1 MEEGWHLDAFDDG
14 SLKLVGEAQLKK
26 YGQFLEEYASQ
37 LKAIE
42 DALDDSVGDSWDFS
56 LDPIALQTLPYEQ
69 SRMLEIIK
77 TENKV
82 FNKVIMVFASLCREM
97 DQLKHEATT
106 KFFTPL
112 LLYEEAGADKEQV
125 QEGDNQVRL
134 GRMLPLL
141 QDISSF
147 VTRAYEVVKNV
158 IQQLA
163 SLHSK
168 EGPKVMDVTG
178 VHFTTVFEH
187 LAGLL
192 GVLITLDEIM
202 DASHTLKEH
211 WKQYRRMLKSVHN
224 NTALFGIEEAKLR
237 RLEKLLMSLE
247 GQLLDGVILQNCIEQ
262 PFDGQFVRVARN
274 NEFGEEF
281 LFNIKVIFQSLDT
294 RMNEPHEVDQR
305 HKIVGLLGL
314 FILQHQIYKGIDRRF
329 FSKFW
334 DIHKKV
340 PAVHLVGDIM
350 FFPNEFLLRRIPHLN
365 KIVDKK
371 QRQAVESSKEQYLTN
386 CNQNLV
392 RDAQLYQMQVSSWM
406 VHMESSLNKGGTLV
420 DDLNTR
426 CVLFIK
432 GVLIAHTVSHLVRT
446 IMNLHLVLSKPLTKS
461 CVMALCRLTEL
472 LKAIEHT
479 FHRRSMLIAESVN
492 HMIQHLTFMALACI
506 DTAKKRIAA
515 DKKYTD
521 KRLDVL
527 AALVLVQ
534 NALNGPATKERRLI
548 AMLGLHVGVQMK
560 SFRDDEMASLTSVMK
575 RINLVSDLRSR
586 VKKACDC
593 GFLHWHRVVFPT
605 YLTDLYDSATDV
617 HRIHY
622 MISALGDCVPVL
634 QRVKHEPSPQVMLE
648 LFEKEIGDTLHENLL
663 QPLCRDIE
671 TDLRLHIHQ
680 HLQLDDRN
688 PFKVGMRDL
697 SQFLKMRPI
706 RFFHQF
712 INIKQHVTHY
722 LDATFYNLTTVA
734 LHDWRTYGEMRNQ
747 AKQKYGLEMTE
758 AHLPSQTLEQGL
770 DVLEIMRNIHVFV
783 SRYLYNLNNQ
793 IFVELASNNK
803 HLNTINIR
811 HIANSIRTHG
821 SGIMNT
827 TVNFT
832 YQFLRKKFFI
842 FSQFLYDEHIK
853 ARLIKDI
860 RFFKETKEQS
870 DQKYP
875 FERAEKF
882 NKGIRKLGLTPE
894 GQTYLDQ
901 FRTLISQIGNAMGYV
916 RMIRSGGLHCCS
928 NAIRFVPD
936 LEDIVSFEE
945 LVKEEN
951 LSEESQQASKNLD
964 AAINDLA
971 KNFAGA
977 TEYFKLLVDV
987 FAPEFRDS
995 KNMHLRNFYVIVP
1008 PLTLNFVEYMLSCK
1022 EKLTKKNKIGASFT
1036 DDGFVMGVAYILK
1049 LLDQYKEFDSLHWF
1063 QSVQEKY
1070 EKEKAEVKVSLSRG
1084 SARDE
1089 KLQQT
1094 MNLTLKRLNTYQ
1106 QEFELVY
1113 FSLNSA
1119 RIFFRADKTA
1129 DEEKEEKES
1138 KEASPEGPPSNE
1150 EAAPPSPP
1158 VDPTGS

>member
-69 SRMLEIIK
+69 SRMLELIK

-350 FFPNEFLLRRIPHLN
+350 FFPNEFLLRRIPHLS

-506 DTAKKRIAA
+506 DTAKKRIAS

>member
-14 SLKLVGEAQLKK
+14 SLRIVGEAQLKK

-37 LKAIE
+37 LKGIE
-42 DALDDSVGDSWDFS
+42 DALDDTVGDSWDFT
-56 LDPIALQTLPYEQ
+56 LDPIALQILPYEQ
-69 SRMLEIIK
+69 SKLLELIK
-77 TENKV
+77 TDNKV
-82 FNKVIMVFASLCREM
+82 LNKVIMVFAALCREM
-97 DQLKHEATT
+97 DLLKHEAFT
-106 KFFTPL
+106 KYFTPL
-112 LLYEEAGADKEQV
+112 LLYEEAGSDKEQA

-134 GRMLPLL
+134 GRILSLL
-141 QDISSF
+141 QDLSSF
-147 VTRAYEVVKNV
+147 VNRSYEVVKNV
-158 IQQLA
+158 LQQLA
-163 SLHSK
+163 SLYSK
-168 EGPKVMDVTG
+168 VGPKVMDVTG

-187 LAGLL
+187 LAALL
-192 GVLITLDEIM
+192 GVLITLDEIL

-211 WKQYRRMLKSVHN
+211 WKQYRRMIKSVYS
-224 NTALFGIEEAKLR
+224 NTSLFGVEEAKLR
-237 RLEKLLMSLE
+237 PLERLLMSLE

-262 PFDGQFVRVARN
+262 PFDTQFVGVARN
-274 NEFGEEF
+274 NEFAEEF
-281 LFNIKVIFQSLDT
+281 LYNIKIIHQSLDA

-305 HKIVGLLGL
+305 QKVVGLVGL
-314 FILQHQIYKGIDRRF
+314 FVLHFQIYRGLDKKF
-329 FSKFW
+329 FTKLW
-334 DIHKKV
+334 DLHKKV
-340 PAVHLVGDIM
+340 PSVHLAGDIM
-350 FFPNEFLLRRIPHLN
+350 FFPNEFLLQKIPYLT
-365 KIVDKK
+365 KILDKK
-371 QRQAVESSKEQYLTN
+371 QKLAVETSKEQYLASV
-386 CNQNLV
+386 NQNLV
-392 RDAQLYQMQVSSWM
+392 REAQLYQLQVSSWM
-406 VHMESSLNKGGTLV
+406 VHMESSFSKGGSLEH
-420 DDLNTR
+420 DLNAR

-432 GVLIAHTVSHLVRT
+432 GILIAHTVSYLVRT
-446 IMNLHLVLSKPLTKS
+446 VMNMHLVLSKPLTKTA
-461 CVMALCRLTEL
+461 VLALCRLVEL

-479 FHRRSMLIAESVN
+479 FHRRSMLIAESLN
-492 HMIQHLTFMALACI
+492 HMLQHLTFMALACI
-506 DTAKKRIAA
+506 DTAKKRIVA

-534 NALNGPATKERRLI
+534 NVLNGPATKERRLVTQ
-548 AMLGLHVGVQMK
+548 LGLHVGTQFK
-560 SFRDDEMASLTSVMK
+560 SLRDEEMTSLTGVMK
-575 RINLVSDLRSR
+575 RINIISDLRAR
-586 VKKACDC
+586 VKRACDC
-593 GFLHWHRVVFPT
+593 GFLHWHRVVFPI
-605 YLTDLYDSATDV
+605 YLDDLFESATDV

-622 MISALGDCVPVL
+622 MISALSDCVPVI
-634 QRVKHEPSPQVMLE
+634 QQVKHESSAQVMLDT
-648 LFEKEIGDTLHENLL
+648 FEKEISDTLHEHLL

-671 TDLRLHIHQ
+671 TELRLHIHQ

-697 SQFLKMRPI
+697 SHFLKIKPI
-706 RFFHQF
+706 RFFNQF
-712 INIKQHVTHY
+712 VNVKEHVTHY
-722 LDATFYNLTTVA
+722 LDTTFYNLTTVA

-747 AKQKYGLEMTE
+747 AMQKYGLQMTE

-793 IFVELASNNK
+793 IFVETASNNK

-860 RFFKETKEQS
+860 RFFKETKAQS

-875 FERAEKF
+875 FERTEKF
-882 NKGIRKLGLTPE
+882 NKGIRKLGLTPD
-894 GQTYLDQ
+894 GYTYLDQ
-901 FRTLISQIGNAMGYV
+901 FRVLISQIGNAMGYV

-951 LSEESQQASKNLD
+951 LPEESVQASKILD
-964 AAINDLA
+964 AAIDNLT

-1022 EKLTKKNKIGASFT
+1022 EKLNKKNKVGAAFT

-1063 QSVQEKY
+1063 QSVQDKY
-1070 EKEKAEVKVSLSRG
+1070 SKEKAKVKASLNLG
-1084 SARDE
+1084 TGKDE

-1094 MNLTLKRLNTYQ
+1094 MSLTLKRLNTYQ

-1129 DEEKEEKES
+1129 DEEKEEKEN
-1138 KEASPEGPPSNE
+1138 KENSEAGPSNE
-1150 EAAPPSPP
+1150 ASDSPP
-1158 VDPTGS
+1158 PPVEATTN

>member
-14 SLKLVGEAQLKK
+14 SLRIVGEAQLKK

-37 LKAIE
+37 LKGIE
-42 DALDDSVGDSWDFS
+42 DALDDTVGDSWDFT
-56 LDPIALQTLPYEQ
+56 LDPIALQILPYEQ
-69 SRMLEIIK
+69 SKLLELIK
-77 TENKV
+77 TDNKV
-82 FNKVIMVFASLCREM
+82 LNKVIMVFAALCREM
-97 DQLKHEATT
+97 DLLKHEAFT
-106 KFFTPL
+106 KYFTPL
-112 LLYEEAGADKEQV
+112 LLYEEAGSDKEQA

-134 GRMLPLL
+134 GRILSLL
-141 QDISSF
+141 QDLSSF
-147 VTRAYEVVKNV
+147 VNRSYEVVKNV
-158 IQQLA
+158 LQQLA
-163 SLHSK
+163 SLYSK
-168 EGPKVMDVTG
+168 VGPKVMDVTG

-187 LAGLL
+187 LAALL
-192 GVLITLDEIM
+192 GVLITLDEIL

-211 WKQYRRMLKSVHN
+211 WKQYRRMIKSVYS
-224 NTALFGIEEAKLR
+224 NTSLFGVEEAKLR
-237 RLEKLLMSLE
+237 PLERLLMSLE

-262 PFDGQFVRVARN
+262 PFDTQFVGVARN
-274 NEFGEEF
+274 NEFAEEF
-281 LFNIKVIFQSLDT
+281 LYNIKIIHQSLDA

-305 HKIVGLLGL
+305 QKVVGLVGL
-314 FILQHQIYKGIDRRF
+314 FVLHFQIYRGLDKKF
-329 FSKFW
+329 FTKLW
-334 DIHKKV
+334 DLHKKV
-340 PAVHLVGDIM
+340 PSVHLAGDIM
-350 FFPNEFLLRRIPHLN
+350 FFPNEFLLQKIPYLT
-365 KIVDKK
+365 KILDKK
-371 QRQAVESSKEQYLTN
+371 QKLAVETSKEQYLASV
-386 CNQNLV
+386 NQNLV
-392 RDAQLYQMQVSSWM
+392 REAQLYQLQVSSWM
-406 VHMESSLNKGGTLV
+406 VHMESSFSKGGSLEH
-420 DDLNTR
+420 DLNAR

-432 GVLIAHTVSHLVRT
+432 GILIAHTVSYLVRT
-446 IMNLHLVLSKPLTKS
+446 VMNMHLVLSKPLTKTA
-461 CVMALCRLTEL
+461 VLALCRLVEL

-479 FHRRSMLIAESVN
+479 FHRRSMLIAESLN
-492 HMIQHLTFMALACI
+492 HMLQHLTFMALACI
-506 DTAKKRIAA
+506 DTAKKRIVA

-534 NALNGPATKERRLI
+534 NVLNGPATKERRLVTQ
-548 AMLGLHVGVQMK
+548 LGLHVGTQFK
-560 SFRDDEMASLTSVMK
+560 SLRDEEMTSLTGVMK
-575 RINLVSDLRSR
+575 RINIISDLRAR
-586 VKKACDC
+586 VKRACDC
-593 GFLHWHRVVFPT
+593 GFLHWHRVVFPI
-605 YLTDLYDSATDV
+605 YLDDLFESATDV

-622 MISALGDCVPVL
+622 MISALSDCVPVI
-634 QRVKHEPSPQVMLE
+634 QQVKHESSAQVMLDT
-648 LFEKEIGDTLHENLL
+648 FEKEISDTLHEHLL

-671 TDLRLHIHQ
+671 TELRLHIHQ

-697 SQFLKMRPI
+697 SHFLKIKPI
-706 RFFHQF
+706 RFFNQF
-712 INIKQHVTHY
+712 VNVKEHVTHY
-722 LDATFYNLTTVA
+722 LDTTFYNLTTVA

-747 AKQKYGLEMTE
+747 AMQKYGLQMTE

-793 IFVELASNNK
+793 IFVETASNNK

-860 RFFKETKEQS
+860 RFFKETKAQS

-875 FERAEKF
+875 FERTEKF
-882 NKGIRKLGLTPE
+882 NKGIRKLGLTPD
-894 GQTYLDQ
+894 GYTYLDQ
-901 FRTLISQIGNAMGYV
+901 FRVLISQIGNAMGYV

-951 LSEESQQASKNLD
+951 LPEESVQASKILD
-964 AAINDLA
+964 AAIDNLT

-1022 EKLTKKNKIGASFT
+1022 EKLNKKNKVGAAFT

-1063 QSVQEKY
+1063 QSVQDKY
-1070 EKEKAEVKVSLSRG
+1070 SKEKAKVKASLNLG
-1084 SARDE
+1084 TGKDE

-1094 MNLTLKRLNTYQ
+1094 MSLTLKRLNTYQ

-1129 DEEKEEKES
+1129 DEEKEEKEN
-1138 KEASPEGPPSNE
+1138 KENSEGPSNE
-1150 EAAPPSPP
+1150 ASDSPP
-1158 VDPTGS
+1158 PPVEATTN

>member
-14 SLKLVGEAQLKK
+14 SLRIVGEAQLKK

-37 LKAIE
+37 LKGIE
-42 DALDDSVGDSWDFS
+42 DALDDTVGDSWDFT
-56 LDPIALQTLPYEQ
+56 LDPIALQILPYEQ
-69 SRMLEIIK
+69 SKLLELIK
-77 TENKV
+77 TDNKV
-82 FNKVIMVFASLCREM
+82 LNKVIMVFAALCREM
-97 DQLKHEATT
+97 DLLKHEAFT
-106 KFFTPL
+106 KYFTPL
-112 LLYEEAGADKEQV
+112 LLYEEAGSDKEQA

-134 GRMLPLL
+134 GRILSLL
-141 QDISSF
+141 QDLSSF
-147 VTRAYEVVKNV
+147 VNRSYEVVKNV
-158 IQQLA
+158 LQQLA
-163 SLHSK
+163 SLYSK
-168 EGPKVMDVTG
+168 VGPKVMDVTG

-187 LAGLL
+187 LAALL
-192 GVLITLDEIM
+192 GVLITLDEIL

-211 WKQYRRMLKSVHN
+211 WKQYRRMIKSVYS
-224 NTALFGIEEAKLR
+224 NTSLFGVEEAKLR
-237 RLEKLLMSLE
+237 PLERLLMSLE

-262 PFDGQFVRVARN
+262 PFDTQFVGVARN
-274 NEFGEEF
+274 NEFAEEF
-281 LFNIKVIFQSLDT
+281 LYNIKIIHQSLDA

-305 HKIVGLLGL
+305 QKVVGLVGL
-314 FILQHQIYKGIDRRF
+314 FVLHFQIYRGLDKKF
-329 FSKFW
+329 FTKLW
-334 DIHKKV
+334 DLHKKV
-340 PAVHLVGDIM
+340 PSVHLAGDIM
-350 FFPNEFLLRRIPHLN
+350 FFPNEFLLQKIPYLT
-365 KIVDKK
+365 KILDKK
-371 QRQAVESSKEQYLTN
+371 QKLAVETSKEQYLASV
-386 CNQNLV
+386 NQNLV
-392 RDAQLYQMQVSSWM
+392 KEAQLYQMQVSSWM
-406 VHMESSLNKGGTLV
+406 VHMESSFSKGGSLEH
-420 DDLNTR
+420 DLNAR

-432 GVLIAHTVSHLVRT
+432 GILIAHTVSYLVRT
-446 IMNLHLVLSKPLTKS
+446 VMNMHLVLSKPLTKTA
-461 CVMALCRLTEL
+461 VLALCRLVEL

-479 FHRRSMLIAESVN
+479 FHRRSMLIAESLN
-492 HMIQHLTFMALACI
+492 HMLQHLTFMALACI
-506 DTAKKRIAA
+506 DTAKKRIVA

-534 NALNGPATKERRLI
+534 NVLNGPATKERRLVTQ
-548 AMLGLHVGVQMK
+548 LGLHVGTQFK
-560 SFRDDEMASLTSVMK
+560 SLRDEEMTSLTGVMK
-575 RINLVSDLRSR
+575 RINIISDLRAR
-586 VKKACDC
+586 VKRACDC
-593 GFLHWHRVVFPT
+593 GFLHWHRVVFPI
-605 YLTDLYDSATDV
+605 YLDDLFESATDV

-622 MISALGDCVPVL
+622 MISALSDCVPVI
-634 QRVKHEPSPQVMLE
+634 QQVKHESSAQVMLDT
-648 LFEKEIGDTLHENLL
+648 FEKEISDTLHEHLL

-671 TDLRLHIHQ
+671 TELRLHIHQ

-697 SQFLKMRPI
+697 SHFLKIKPI
-706 RFFHQF
+706 RFFNQF
-712 INIKQHVTHY
+712 VNVKEHVTHY
-722 LDATFYNLTTVA
+722 LDTTFYNLTTVA

-747 AKQKYGLEMTE
+747 AMQKYGLQMTE

-793 IFVELASNNK
+793 IFVETASNNK

-860 RFFKETKEQS
+860 RFFKETKAQS

-875 FERAEKF
+875 FERTEKF
-882 NKGIRKLGLTPE
+882 NKGIRKLGLTPD
-894 GQTYLDQ
+894 GYTYLDQ
-901 FRTLISQIGNAMGYV
+901 FRVLISQIGNAMGYV

-951 LSEESQQASKNLD
+951 LPEESVQASKILD
-964 AAINDLA
+964 AAIDNLT

-1022 EKLTKKNKIGASFT
+1022 EKLNKKNKVGAAFT

-1063 QSVQEKY
+1063 QSVQDKY
-1070 EKEKAEVKVSLSRG
+1070 SKEKAKVKASLNLG
-1084 SARDE
+1084 TGKDE

-1094 MNLTLKRLNTYQ
+1094 MSLTLKRLNTYQ

-1129 DEEKEEKES
+1129 DEEKEEKEN
-1138 KEASPEGPPSNE
+1138 KENSEGPSNE
-1150 EAAPPSPP
+1150 ASDSPP
-1158 VDPTGS
+1158 PPVEATTN

>member
-14 SLKLVGEAQLKK
+14 SLRIVGEAQLKK

-37 LKAIE
+37 LKGIE
-42 DALDDSVGDSWDFS
+42 DALDDTVGDSWDFT
-56 LDPIALQTLPYEQ
+56 LDPIALQILPYEQ
-69 SRMLEIIK
+69 SKLLELIK
-77 TENKV
+77 TDNKV
-82 FNKVIMVFASLCREM
+82 LNKVVMVFAALCREM
-97 DQLKHEATT
+97 DQLKYEAVT
-106 KFFTPL
+106 KYFTPL
-112 LLYEEAGADKEQV
+112 LLYEEAGADKEQA

-134 GRMLPLL
+134 GRMLSLL
-141 QDISSF
+141 QGLSSF
-147 VTRAYEVVKNV
+147 VTRCYEVVKNV
-158 IQQLA
+158 VQQLA
-163 SLHSK
+163 SLYSK
-168 EGPKVMDVTG
+168 DGPKVMDVTG

-187 LAGLL
+187 LAAVI
-192 GVLITLDEIM
+192 GVLITLDEII
-202 DASHTLKEH
+202 DASHTLKDH
-211 WKQYRRMLKSVHN
+211 WKQYRRMIKSVYS
-224 NTALFGIEEAKLR
+224 NTGLFGVEEAKLR
-237 RLEKLLMSLE
+237 PLEKLLMSLE

-262 PFDGQFVRVARN
+262 PFDTQVVRVARN
-274 NEFGEEF
+274 NEFAEEF
-281 LFNIKVIFQSLDT
+281 LYNIKIVFQSLDT

-305 HKIVGLLGL
+305 QKIVGLVGL
-314 FILQHQIYKGIDRRF
+314 FALHFQIYRGLDKKF
-329 FSKFW
+329 FSKLW

-340 PAVHLVGDIM
+340 PSIHLAGDVM
-350 FFPNEFLLRRIPHLN
+350 FFPNEFLLRRIPYLN
-365 KIVDKK
+365 KVLDKK
-371 QRQAVESSKEQYLTN
+371 QKLAVETSKEQFLTS
-386 CNQNLV
+386 CNQNVV
-392 RDAQLYQMQVSSWM
+392 RESQLYQMQVSSWM
-406 VHMESSLNKGGTLV
+406 VHMESSLTKSGSLV
-420 DDLNTR
+420 DDLNYR

-432 GVLIAHTVSHLVRT
+432 GILLAHTVSHLVRT
-446 IMNLHLVLSKPLTKS
+446 VMNMHLVLSKPLTKAA
-461 CVMALCRLTEL
+461 VLALCRLVEL

-492 HMIQHLTFMALACI
+492 HMLQHLTFMALSCI

-515 DKKYTD
+515 DRKYTD
-521 KRLDVL
+521 KKLDVL

-534 NALNGPATKERRLI
+534 NALNGPATKERRLVTQ
-548 AMLGLHVGVQMK
+548 LGIHVGTQFK
-560 SFRDDEMASLTSVMK
+560 SLRDEEMTSLTSVMK
-575 RINLVSDLRSR
+575 RINIISDLRAR
-586 VKKACDC
+586 VKRACDC
-593 GFLHWHRVVFPT
+593 GFLHWHRVVLPI
-605 YLTDLYDSATDV
+605 YLDDLYESATDV

-634 QRVKHEPSPQVMLE
+634 QQVKHESVPQVMLDA
-648 LFEKEIGDTLHENLL
+648 FEKEISDTLHEHLL

-697 SQFLKMRPI
+697 SQFLKIRPI

-712 INIKQHVTHY
+712 VNVKQHVAHY
-722 LDATFYNLTTVA
+722 LDTTFYNLTTVA

-747 AKQKYGLEMTE
+747 ASQKYGLEMTE

-793 IFVELASNNK
+793 IFVETASNNK

-860 RFFKETKEQS
+860 RFFKETKAQS

-882 NKGIRKLGLTPE
+882 NKGIRKLGLTPD
-894 GQTYLDQ
+894 GHTYLDQ
-901 FRTLISQIGNAMGYV
+901 FRVLISQIGNAMGYV

-945 LVKEEN
+945 LVKEET
-951 LSEESQQASKNLD
+951 LSEESLQASKNLD
-964 AAINDLA
+964 AAIDDLA

-995 KNMHLRNFYVIVP
+995 KNMHLRNFHVIVP

-1022 EKLTKKNKIGASFT
+1022 EKLNKKNKVGAAFT

-1049 LLDQYKEFDSLHWF
+1049 LLDQYHEFDSLHWF
-1063 QSVQEKY
+1063 QSVQDKY
-1070 EKEKAEVKVSLSRG
+1070 AKEKAEVVASLNRG
-1084 SARDE
+1084 TVRDE

-1094 MNLTLKRLNTYQ
+1094 MSLTLKRLNTYQ

-1138 KEASPEGPPSNE
+1138 KENAEGGSSNE
-1150 EAAPPSPP
+1150 ESGNPPPP
-1158 VDPTGS
+1158 VEATTN

>member
-56 LDPIALQTLPYEQ
+56 LDPIALQ
-69 SRMLEIIK
+69 
-77 TENKV
+77 V

-97 DQLKHEATT
+97 DLLKHEVRTSYNHGKLLKQFLTEAEKAAKALLFVEMGWANMATT
-106 KFFTPL
+106 KFYTPL

-147 VTRAYEVVKNV
+147 VIRAYEVVKNV

-224 NTALFGIEEAKLR
+224 NTALFEIDEAKLR

-247 GQLLDGVILQNCIEQ
+247 GQLLDGVILQNCIDQ
-262 PFDGQFVRVARN
+262 PFDSQFIRVARN
-274 NEFGEEF
+274 GEFGEEF
-281 LFNIKVIFQSLDT
+281 LYNIKVIFQSLDT

-314 FILQHQIYKGIDRRF
+314 FILQHQIYRGIDRKF

-340 PAVHLVGDIM
+340 PAVHLAGDIM
-350 FFPNEFLLRRIPHLN
+350 FFPNEFLLRKIPHLN

-406 VHMESSLNKGGTLV
+406 VHMESSLNKGGSLV

-446 IMNLHLVLSKPLTKS
+446 IMNMHLVLSKPLTKS

-534 NALNGPATKERRLI
+534 NALNGPATKERRLV

-575 RINLVSDLRSR
+575 RINLV
-586 VKKACDC
+586 
-593 GFLHWHRVVFPT
+593 VFPT
-605 YLTDLYDSATDV
+605 YFTDLYESATDV

-634 QRVKHEPSPQVMLE
+634 QRVKHEPTPQVMLE
-648 LFEKEIGDTLHENLL
+648 VFEKEIGDTLHENLL

-697 SQFLKMRPI
+697 SQFLKMRPVRFFHQFI
-706 RFFHQF
+706 NIKQHVTHYLDTTFYNLTTVALHDWRTYGEMRNQAKQKYGLEMTEAHLPSQTLEQVGMRDLSQFLKMRPVRFFHQF

-860 RFFKETKEQS
+860 RFFKETKEQL

-928 NAIRFVPD
+928 NAI
-936 LEDIVSFEE
+936 
-945 LVKEEN
+945 
-951 LSEESQQASKNLD
+951 
-964 AAINDLA
+964 
-971 KNFAGA
+971 
-977 TEYFKLLVDV
+977 
-987 FAPEFRDS
+987 
-995 KNMHLRNFYVIVP
+995 
-1008 PLTLNFVEYMLSCK
+1008 SCK

-1063 QSVQEKY
+1063 QSVQDKY
-1070 EKEKAEVKVSLSRG
+1070 EKEKGNFYGRAETDDFSVLSLPAG
-1084 SARDE
+1084 
-1089 KLQQT
+1089 T
-1094 MNLTLKRLNTYQ
+1094 
-1106 QEFELVY
+1106 
-1113 FSLNSA
+1113 
-1119 RIFFRADKTA
+1119 
-1129 DEEKEEKES
+1129 
-1138 KEASPEGPPSNE
+1138 PSNE
-1150 EAAPPSPP
+1150 EATPPPPPP
-1158 VDPTGS
+1158 VDATGS

>member
-14 SLKLVGEAQLKK
+14 SLRIVGEAQLKK

-37 LKAIE
+37 LKGIE
-42 DALDDSVGDSWDFS
+42 DALDDTVGDSWDFT
-56 LDPIALQTLPYEQ
+56 LDPIALQILPYEQ
-69 SRMLEIIK
+69 SKLLELIK
-77 TENKV
+77 TDNKV
-82 FNKVIMVFASLCREM
+82 LNKVIMVFAALCREM
-97 DQLKHEATT
+97 DLLKHEAFT
-106 KFFTPL
+106 KYFTPL
-112 LLYEEAGADKEQV
+112 LLYEEAGSDKEQA

-134 GRMLPLL
+134 GRILSLL
-141 QDISSF
+141 QDLSSF
-147 VTRAYEVVKNV
+147 VNRSYEVVKNV
-158 IQQLA
+158 LQQLA
-163 SLHSK
+163 SLYSK
-168 EGPKVMDVTG
+168 VGPKVMDVTG

-187 LAGLL
+187 LAALL
-192 GVLITLDEIM
+192 GVLITLDEIL

-211 WKQYRRMLKSVHN
+211 WKQYRRMIKSVYS
-224 NTALFGIEEAKLR
+224 NTSLFGVEEAKLR
-237 RLEKLLMSLE
+237 PLERLLMSLE

-262 PFDGQFVRVARN
+262 PFDTQFVGVARN
-274 NEFGEEF
+274 NEFAEEF
-281 LFNIKVIFQSLDT
+281 LYNIKIIHQSLDA

-305 HKIVGLLGL
+305 QKVVGLVGL
-314 FILQHQIYKGIDRRF
+314 FVLHFQIYRGLDKKF
-329 FSKFW
+329 FTKLW
-334 DIHKKV
+334 DLHKKV
-340 PAVHLVGDIM
+340 PSVHLAGDIM
-350 FFPNEFLLRRIPHLN
+350 FFPNEFLLQKIPYLT
-365 KIVDKK
+365 KILDKK
-371 QRQAVESSKEQYLTN
+371 QKLAVETSKEQYLASV
-386 CNQNLV
+386 NQNLV
-392 RDAQLYQMQVSSWM
+392 KEAQLYQMQVSSWM
-406 VHMESSLNKGGTLV
+406 VHMESSFSKGGSLEH
-420 DDLNTR
+420 DLNAR

-432 GVLIAHTVSHLVRT
+432 GILIAHTVSYLVRT
-446 IMNLHLVLSKPLTKS
+446 VMNMHLVLSKPLTKTA
-461 CVMALCRLTEL
+461 VLALCRLVEL

-479 FHRRSMLIAESVN
+479 FHRRSMLIAESLN
-492 HMIQHLTFMALACI
+492 HMLQHLTFMALACI
-506 DTAKKRIAA
+506 DTAKKRIVA

-534 NALNGPATKERRLI
+534 NVLNGPATKERRLVTQ
-548 AMLGLHVGVQMK
+548 LGLHVGTQFK
-560 SFRDDEMASLTSVMK
+560 SLRDEEMTSLTGVMK
-575 RINLVSDLRSR
+575 RINIISDLRAR
-586 VKKACDC
+586 VKRACDC
-593 GFLHWHRVVFPT
+593 GFLHWHRVVFPI
-605 YLTDLYDSATDV
+605 YLDDLFESATDV

-622 MISALGDCVPVL
+622 MISALSDCVPVI
-634 QRVKHEPSPQVMLE
+634 QQVKHESSAQVMLDT
-648 LFEKEIGDTLHENLL
+648 FEKEISDTLHEHLL

-671 TDLRLHIHQ
+671 TELRLHIHQ

-697 SQFLKMRPI
+697 SHFLKIKPI
-706 RFFHQF
+706 RFFNQF
-712 INIKQHVTHY
+712 VNVKEHVTHY
-722 LDATFYNLTTVA
+722 LDTTFYNLTTVA

-747 AKQKYGLEMTE
+747 AMQKYGLQMTE

-793 IFVELASNNK
+793 IFVETASNNK

-860 RFFKETKEQS
+860 RFFKETKAQS

-875 FERAEKF
+875 FERTEKF
-882 NKGIRKLGLTPE
+882 NKGIRKLGLTPD
-894 GQTYLDQ
+894 GYTYLDQ
-901 FRTLISQIGNAMGYV
+901 FRVLISQIGNAMGYV

-951 LSEESQQASKNLD
+951 LPEESVQASKILD
-964 AAINDLA
+964 AAIDNLT

-1022 EKLTKKNKIGASFT
+1022 EKLNKKNKVGAAFT

-1063 QSVQEKY
+1063 QSVQDKY
-1070 EKEKAEVKVSLSRG
+1070 SKEKAKVKASLNLG
-1084 SARDE
+1084 TGKDE

-1094 MNLTLKRLNTYQ
+1094 MSLTLKRLNTYQ

-1129 DEEKEEKES
+1129 DEEKEEKEN
-1138 KEASPEGPPSNE
+1138 KENSEAGPSNE
-1150 EAAPPSPP
+1150 ASDSPP
-1158 VDPTGS
+1158 PPVEATTN

>member
-14 SLKLVGEAQLKK
+14 SLRIVGEAQLKK

-37 LKAIE
+37 LKGIE
-42 DALDDSVGDSWDFS
+42 DALDDTVGDSWDFT
-56 LDPIALQTLPYEQ
+56 LDPIALQILPYEQ
-69 SRMLEIIK
+69 SKLLELIK
-77 TENKV
+77 TDNKV
-82 FNKVIMVFASLCREM
+82 LNKVIMVFAALCREM
-97 DQLKHEATT
+97 DLLKHEAFT
-106 KFFTPL
+106 KYFTPL
-112 LLYEEAGADKEQV
+112 LLYEEAGSDKEQA

-134 GRMLPLL
+134 GRILSLL
-141 QDISSF
+141 QDLSSF
-147 VTRAYEVVKNV
+147 VNRSYEVVKNV
-158 IQQLA
+158 LQQLA
-163 SLHSK
+163 SLYSK
-168 EGPKVMDVTG
+168 VGPKVMDVTG

-187 LAGLL
+187 LAALL
-192 GVLITLDEIM
+192 GVLITLDEIL

-211 WKQYRRMLKSVHN
+211 WKQYRRMIKSVYS
-224 NTALFGIEEAKLR
+224 NTSLFGVEEAKLR
-237 RLEKLLMSLE
+237 PLERLLMSLE

-262 PFDGQFVRVARN
+262 PFDTQFVGVARN
-274 NEFGEEF
+274 NEFAEEF
-281 LFNIKVIFQSLDT
+281 LYNIKIIHQSLDA

-305 HKIVGLLGL
+305 QKVVGLVGL
-314 FILQHQIYKGIDRRF
+314 FVLHFQIYRGLDKKF
-329 FSKFW
+329 FTKLW
-334 DIHKKV
+334 DLHKKV
-340 PAVHLVGDIM
+340 PSVHLAGDIM
-350 FFPNEFLLRRIPHLN
+350 FFPNEFLLQKIPYLT
-365 KIVDKK
+365 KILDKK
-371 QRQAVESSKEQYLTN
+371 QKLAVETSKEQYLASV
-386 CNQNLV
+386 NQNLV
-392 RDAQLYQMQVSSWM
+392 REAQLYQMQVSSWM
-406 VHMESSLNKGGTLV
+406 VHMESSFSKGGSLEH
-420 DDLNTR
+420 DLNAR
-426 CVLFIK
+426 CVLFVK
-432 GVLIAHTVSHLVRT
+432 GILLAHTVSYLVRT
-446 IMNLHLVLSKPLTKS
+446 VMNMHLVLSKPLTKTA
-461 CVMALCRLTEL
+461 VLALCRLVEL

-492 HMIQHLTFMALACI
+492 HMLQHLTFMALACI
-506 DTAKKRIAA
+506 DTAKKRIVA

-534 NALNGPATKERRLI
+534 NVLNGPATKERRLVTQ
-548 AMLGLHVGVQMK
+548 LGLHVATQFK
-560 SFRDDEMASLTSVMK
+560 SLRDEEMTSLTGVMK
-575 RINLVSDLRSR
+575 RINIISDLRAR
-586 VKKACDC
+586 VKRACDC
-593 GFLHWHRVVFPT
+593 GFLHWHRVVFPI
-605 YLTDLYDSATDV
+605 YLDDLFESATDV

-622 MISALGDCVPVL
+622 MISALSDCVPVI
-634 QRVKHEPSPQVMLE
+634 QQVKHESSAQVMLDT
-648 LFEKEIGDTLHENLL
+648 FEKEISDTLHEHLL

-671 TDLRLHIHQ
+671 TELRLHIHQ

-697 SQFLKMRPI
+697 SHFLKIKPI
-706 RFFHQF
+706 RFFNQF
-712 INIKQHVTHY
+712 VNVKEHVTHY
-722 LDATFYNLTTVA
+722 LDTTFYNLTTVA

-747 AKQKYGLEMTE
+747 AMQKYGLQMTE

-793 IFVELASNNK
+793 IFVETASNNK

-860 RFFKETKEQS
+860 RFFKETKAQS

-875 FERAEKF
+875 FERTEKF
-882 NKGIRKLGLTPE
+882 NKGIRKLGLTPD
-894 GQTYLDQ
+894 GYTYLDQ
-901 FRTLISQIGNAMGYV
+901 FRVLISQIGNAMGYV

-951 LSEESQQASKNLD
+951 LPEESVQASKILD
-964 AAINDLA
+964 AAIDNLT

-1022 EKLTKKNKIGASFT
+1022 EKLNKKNKVGAAFT

-1063 QSVQEKY
+1063 QSVQDKY
-1070 EKEKAEVKVSLSRG
+1070 SKEKAKVKASLNLG
-1084 SARDE
+1084 TGKDE

-1094 MNLTLKRLNTYQ
+1094 MSLTLKRLNTYQ

-1129 DEEKEEKES
+1129 DEEKEEKEN
-1138 KEASPEGPPSNE
+1138 KENSEGPSNE
-1150 EAAPPSPP
+1150 ASDSPP
-1158 VDPTGS
+1158 PPVEATTN

>member
-14 SLKLVGEAQLKK
+14 SLRIVGEAQLKK

-37 LKAIE
+37 LKGIE
-42 DALDDSVGDSWDFS
+42 DALDDTVGDSWDFT
-56 LDPIALQTLPYEQ
+56 LDPVALQILPYEQ
-69 SRMLEIIK
+69 SKLLELIK
-77 TENKV
+77 TDNKV
-82 FNKVIMVFASLCREM
+82 LNKVIMVFAALCREM
-97 DQLKHEATT
+97 DLLKHEAFT
-106 KFFTPL
+106 KYFTPL
-112 LLYEEAGADKEQV
+112 LLYEEAGSDKEQA

-134 GRMLPLL
+134 GRILSLL
-141 QDISSF
+141 QDLSSF
-147 VTRAYEVVKNV
+147 VNRSYEVVKNV
-158 IQQLA
+158 LQQLA
-163 SLHSK
+163 SLYSK
-168 EGPKVMDVTG
+168 VGPKVMDVTG
-178 VHFTTVFEH
+178 VHFTI
-187 LAGLL
+187 L
-192 GVLITLDEIM
+192 

-211 WKQYRRMLKSVHN
+211 WKQYRRMIKSVYS
-224 NTALFGIEEAKLR
+224 NTSLFGVEEAKLR
-237 RLEKLLMSLE
+237 PLERLLMSLE

-262 PFDGQFVRVARN
+262 PFDTQFVGVARN
-274 NEFGEEF
+274 NEFAEEF
-281 LFNIKVIFQSLDT
+281 LYNIKIIHQSLDA

-305 HKIVGLLGL
+305 QKVVGLVGL
-314 FILQHQIYKGIDRRF
+314 FVLHFQIYRGLDKKF
-329 FSKFW
+329 FTKLW
-334 DIHKKV
+334 DLHKKV
-340 PAVHLVGDIM
+340 PSVHLAGDIM
-350 FFPNEFLLRRIPHLN
+350 FFPNEFLLQKIPYLT
-365 KIVDKK
+365 KILDKK
-371 QRQAVESSKEQYLTN
+371 QKLAVETSKEQYLASV
-386 CNQNLV
+386 NQNLV
-392 RDAQLYQMQVSSWM
+392 REAQLYQMQVSSWM
-406 VHMESSLNKGGTLV
+406 VHMESSFSKGGSLEH
-420 DDLNTR
+420 DLNAR

-432 GVLIAHTVSHLVRT
+432 GILLAHTVSYLVRT
-446 IMNLHLVLSKPLTKS
+446 VMNMHLVLSKPLTKTA
-461 CVMALCRLTEL
+461 VLALCRLVEL

-492 HMIQHLTFMALACI
+492 HMLQHLTFMALACI
-506 DTAKKRIAA
+506 DTAKKRIVA

-534 NALNGPATKERRLI
+534 NVLNGPATKERRLVTQ
-548 AMLGLHVGVQMK
+548 LGLHVATQFK
-560 SFRDDEMASLTSVMK
+560 SLRDEEVTSLTGVMK
-575 RINLVSDLRSR
+575 RINIISDLRAR
-586 VKKACDC
+586 VKRACDC
-593 GFLHWHRVVFPT
+593 GFLHWHRVVFPI
-605 YLTDLYDSATDV
+605 YLDDLFESATDV

-622 MISALGDCVPVL
+622 MISALSDCVPVI
-634 QRVKHEPSPQVMLE
+634 QQVKHESSAQVMLDT
-648 LFEKEIGDTLHENLL
+648 FEKEISDTLHEHLL

-671 TDLRLHIHQ
+671 TELRLHIHQ

-697 SQFLKMRPI
+697 SHFLKIKPI
-706 RFFHQF
+706 RFFNQF
-712 INIKQHVTHY
+712 VNVKEHVTHY
-722 LDATFYNLTTVA
+722 LDTTFYNLTTVA

-747 AKQKYGLEMTE
+747 AMQKYGLQMTE

-793 IFVELASNNK
+793 IFVETASNNK

-860 RFFKETKEQS
+860 RFFKETKAQS

-875 FERAEKF
+875 FERTEKF
-882 NKGIRKLGLTPE
+882 NKGIRKLGLTPD
-894 GQTYLDQ
+894 GYTYLDQ
-901 FRTLISQIGNAMGYV
+901 FRVLISQIGNAMGYV

-951 LSEESQQASKNLD
+951 LPEESVQASKILD
-964 AAINDLA
+964 AAIDNLT

-1022 EKLTKKNKIGASFT
+1022 EKLNKKNKVGAAFT

-1063 QSVQEKY
+1063 QSVQDKY
-1070 EKEKAEVKVSLSRG
+1070 SKEK
-1084 SARDE
+1084 
-1089 KLQQT
+1089 
-1094 MNLTLKRLNTYQ
+1094 
-1106 QEFELVY
+1106 EFELVY

-1129 DEEKEEKES
+1129 DEEKEEKEN
-1138 KEASPEGPPSNE
+1138 KENSEGPSNE
-1150 EAAPPSPP
+1150 ASDSPP
-1158 VDPTGS
+1158 PPVEATTN